1 MKPPHGILKIN
12 VDGTAIGREGLTGTG
27 GVLRN
32 ASGEVL
38 VIFSSMVVE
47 KGSNE
52 AESLAIEEALDF
64 QIFVFRVSRCGE

>member
-1 MKPPHGILKIN
+1 MKPPYGILKIN
-12 VDGTAIGREGLTGTG
+12 VDGTAIEREGLTGTG
-27 GVLRN
+27 RVLRN

-52 AESLAIEEALDF
+52 PDILAIEEALDF
-64 QIFVFRVSRCGE
+64 QIFVFRVSCCGE